1 MFYGIAIFIL
11 GITTIVLMTYFYI
24 IGIKESFQSDTTISN
39 NDSNF
44 DKENNVDFED
54 NGLNSDEN
62 DGPIQ
67 FL

>member
-24 IGIKESFQSDTTISN
+24 IGIKESFQNDTTISN